1 MRKLTWAA
9 LTDVG
14 MKRSGNEDAYI
25 VAEEFGLYVVCDG
38 MGGHASGEVA
48 SEMTTNEVVNFMR
61 GYFDGDT
68 SLPYEA
74 EEGTSLDERILSNS
88 IQHANDKVYVSGMK
102 DPKLEGMGTTIVAV
116 KDAGEGLILGHVGD
130 SRIYRYRAG
139 SLEQLTRD
147 HSLLNHKIDMGEL
160 KSEEEIK
167 GFKHGNIIVRAIGLK
182 DYVRPETQIVDRQPG
197 DILILCSDGLSD
209 LVDDWAIENVV
220 EANHED
226 LEEIATILV
235 RMANDRGGKDN
246 ITTLILRVDD
256 DPDEELD
263 YGDDDF
269 HDEVTL
275 PPGTV
280 LPRHDEATDP
290 VGAVFETR
298 EFRDVI
304 DEDSDRTAPHTPVF
318 VWDDED
324 HDDEGATLQVQQTPA
339 QMREM
344 LARNSA
350 DGARSREPAK
360 NGPAE
365 VAEVRRGRGG
375 ANARPAAKVPSV
387 IIADDDAPSII
398 IDDGP
403 ARKK

>member
-14 MKRSGNEDAYI
+14 MKRSGNEDAYV
-25 VAEEFGLYVVCDG
+25 VAEEYGLYVVCDG

-61 GYFDGDT
+61 GYFGDGDT

-116 KDAGEGLILGHVGD
+116 KDGGDCLILGHVGD

-160 KSEEEIK
+160 KTEEEIK

-182 DYVRPETQIVDRQPG
+182 DYVRPETQIVDRQAG
-197 DILILCSDGLSD
+197 DVLILCSDGLSD

-220 EANHED
+220 EANQDD

-246 ITTLILRVDD
+246 ITVLCVRVDD
-256 DPDEELD
+256 DPAEELD
-263 YGDDDF
+263 YADDDF

-275 PPGTV
+275 PPGTM
-280 LPRHDEATDP
+280 LPRDEEATDP
-290 VGAVFETR
+290 SRNAFDTR
-298 EFRDVI
+298 KFRDI
-304 DEDSDRTAPHTPVF
+304 TTEDDDRTAPHTPVF
-318 VWDDED
+318 MWDDVEESQQHQRAQAQHQKAQPRTDESRIRDTVKLGGDDIED
-324 HDDEGATLQVQQTPA
+324 L
-339 QMREM
+339 R
-344 LARNSA
+344 
-350 DGARSREPAK
+350 RS
-360 NGPAE
+360 
-365 VAEVRRGRGG
+365 RGG
-375 ANARPAAKVPSV
+375 ASARPAAKVPSV
-387 IIADDDAPSII
+387 IIDDEDLPSII
-398 IDDGP
+398 VDEP
-403 ARKK
+403 APKKR